1 MADDESSSLDLSTSE
16 EESSSSSRGPTGSLT
31 VNNQPVSGTRTSKLL
46 LGERRRFFFFFFS
59 LVSCFS
65 PFKADYFVVCGLNYD
80 ETPVLFAGKP
90 VDPKSKKEKIVPST
104 GVSYKAKELH
114 RFPEQDHHKV
124 TPSSILEFFFL
135 YFLVLQDRPLPP
147 HLWVFL
153 FPTGVQ
159 LEEHS
164 LPPRFFVNAL
174 TYSDGTRSYV
184 IAIKFYEK
192 TGWQLKKTGSSTR
205 TRSTSINVK
214 KGIDVL

>member
-1 MADDESSSLDLSTSE
+1 MTKHPSCLLENPWIQRAKRKKLCRALEF
-16 EESSSSSRGPTGSLT
+16 LT
-31 VNNQPVSGTRTSKLL
+31 RQKNYIAFQSKTTTRL
-46 LGERRRFFFFFFS
+46 RHHQ
-59 LVSCFS
+59 SCS
-65 PFKADYFVVCGLNYD
+65 
-80 ETPVLFAGKP
+80 
-90 VDPKSKKEKIVPST
+90 
-104 GVSYKAKELH
+104 
-114 RFPEQDHHKV
+114 
-124 TPSSILEFFFL
+124 FFFL